1 MSTRAFFGIVGWGSI
16 ALGAGYA
23 IACSSNTE
31 ATVDAGSDA
40 LSIVLPPREASVPT
54 GDLTSPATDAGAAP
68 DALICPPAPVDDFRP
83 QPFHPAKAGQGLCTA
98 AEINAFISAC
108 VTATAADCTTWLA
121 ANVSG
126 DNPNTAF
133 APGGGTPCGNCIL
146 DGKANNGGLW
156 TDPDGL
162 FQPNYAGCF
171 QIEDPVNG
179 PACGAAYNNLS
190 GCQNFACEYCTTN
203 AGYNQCSSV
212 IFADTRCGQYEDAAQ
227 SLCQAESS
235 NNVYNEC
242 AGSNGGVPDYL
253 FVLNLICGA
262 PEADASTGPD
272 AMTQGGVDAGRADAL
287 HDAPAP
293 ARHDGGADAHPAG

>member
-68 DALICPPAPVDDFRP
+68 DALICPPAPMDDFRP

-212 IFADTRCGQYEDAAQ
+212 ILRGHQVRPVRGRCAEPVPGRVQQQRLQRVRRVERRRAGLPLRAQ
-227 SLCQAESS
+227 PHLRRAR
-235 NNVYNEC
+235 
-242 AGSNGGVPDYL
+242 
-253 FVLNLICGA
+253 
-262 PEADASTGPD
+262 
-272 AMTQGGVDAGRADAL
+272 GRCV
-287 HDAPAP
+287 HRP
-293 ARHDGGADAHPAG
+293 